1 MRAALKIHY
10 STLFK
15 VERGELFEEMG
26 QKSKR
31 FHEKKEYIQF
41 TCIFSIFLNFA
52 FKGGQFQN
60 QKISW

>member
-31 FHEKKEYIQF
+31 FHEKRIHTIYMHLF
-41 TCIFSIFLNFA
+41 NIF
-52 FKGGQFQN
+52 
-60 QKISW
+60 